1 MFLFLVESAS
11 EALHAPVATFVL
23 LLAIVL
29 VTPPIF
35 ERFKIPGL
43 VGLIAAGVVFGGS
56 GLGWLNAESDTMKLL
71 SEIGKIYLMFVAGLE
86 IDLAL
91 FQKTRNRSISFALL
105 AFSLPLAGGT
115 AVGLYFGFG
124 WLAAVLIGALLASH
138 TLLAYPIIQRLGVV
152 DDEAVTVTVGAT
164 IFTDIGALTI
174 LAICLGISQGNFS
187 VMKLVTLLGSLGL
200 YAIAVLFGLKQL
212 GKLFFRKMG
221 RDEGNRVLFVLLSV
235 FLSAVVAQL
244 IGVESIIGAFLAGLA
259 INSIVGDGPVKEKN
273 RVHGQCSIHPDVLC
287 QCGSA
292 GGSERLRQH
301 SYLDYATPHNGVYA
315 AGDQAYGVAGRS
327 SAVPL

>member
-1 MFLFLVESAS
+1 
-11 EALHAPVATFVL
+11 
-23 LLAIVL
+23 
-29 VTPPIF
+29 
-35 ERFKIPGL
+35 
-43 VGLIAAGVVFGGS
+43 
-56 GLGWLNAESDTMKLL
+56 MKLL

-86 IDLAL
+86 LDLAL
-91 FQKTRNRSISFALL
+91 FQKTRNRSIGFALL

-174 LAICLGISQGNFS
+174 LAICLGISQGDFS
-187 VMKLVTLLGSLGL
+187 AMTLVTLLGSLGL
-200 YAIAVLFGLKQL
+200 YTIAVLFGLKQL

-235 FLSAVVAQL
+235 FLCAVVAQL
-244 IGVESIIGAFLAGLA
+244 IGVENIIGAFLAGLA
-259 INSIVGDGPVKEKN
+259 INSIVGDGPVKEKTEFM
-273 RVHGQCSIHPDVLC
+273 GSVLFIPMFFC

-292 GGSERLRQH
+292 GRPWRFWQH
-301 SYLDYATPHNGVYA
+301 SYLDHATFGDGMYA
-315 AGDQAYGVAGRS
+315 AGD
-327 SAVPL
+327 